1 MLRSHYDYRK
11 IPHEHK
17 KEHYLMKYLLRL
29 TSHFL
34 IAVLFTF
41 VFASLAHSQFVLS
54 ELSAVN
60 IDITLAARI
69 SMSLDDLLGLFPIFT
84 AAIAL
89 SLILGFGVVALIRKF
104 QPQLTSWLYPA
115 AGAVAMLAMLLAM
128 HPILDITLI
137 AGARSTL
144 GIIFQSLAG
153 LMGGWLFMR
162 FRKKVSYS

>member
-1 MLRSHYDYRK
+1 
-11 IPHEHK
+11 
-17 KEHYLMKYLLRL
+17 MKYLLRL

-34 IAVLFTF
+34 IVVLCTF
-41 VFASLAHSQFVLS
+41 ALASLAHSQFVLA

-69 SMSLDDLLGLFPIFT
+69 SMSLDDLLGLFPMFA

-89 SLILGFGVVALIRKF
+89 SLVLGFGVVALIRKF
-104 QPQLTSWLYPA
+104 RPQLSLWLYPA
-115 AGAVAMLAMLLAM
+115 AGAMAMLAMLLAM

-144 GIIFQSLAG
+144 GIVFQSLAG
-153 LMGGWLFMR
+153 LIGGWLFMGLR
-162 FRKKVSYS
+162 N

>member
-1 MLRSHYDYRK
+1 
-11 IPHEHK
+11 
-17 KEHYLMKYLLRL
+17 MKYLLRL
-29 TSHFL
+29 NSHFL
-34 IAVLFTF
+34 IAVLCTYAL
-41 VFASLAHSQFVLS
+41 ASLAHSQFVLS

-69 SMSLDDLLGLFPIFT
+69 SMSLDDILGFFPILA

-89 SLILGFGVVALIRKF
+89 SLLLGFGTVALIRKF
-104 QPQLTSWLYPA
+104 QPQLTLWLYPV
-115 AGAVAMLAMLLAM
+115 AGAAAILVMLLAM

-144 GIIFQSLAG
+144 GMISQSLAG

-162 FRKKVSYS
+162 LRKKVSYS